1 MTLNRSCPLASRP
14 WYSVKEIVWVL
25 TALPQLMFAAAIG
38 TATVLVHYGLG
49 RHQETLTTFEI
60 VQVAKWDWI
69 PQPFNIMALV
79 FVKLSIAALLL
90 RLLGP
95 QAKYS
100 KWFLHI
106 SITLFTL
113 TMVVASITT
122 FAQCDPPRALWEDV
136 PGAKCWD
143 ASVQAGIA
151 TFGGAFSAFMDFAL
165 ALLPLTL
172 IRGLTM
178 SRKKKGALAVLLG
191 AGIL

>member
-1 MTLNRSCPLASRP
+1 
-14 WYSVKEIVWVL
+14 
-25 TALPQLMFAAAIG
+25 
-38 TATVLVHYGLG
+38 
-49 RHQETLTTFEI
+49 
-60 VQVAKWDWI
+60 
-69 PQPFNIMALV
+69 
-79 FVKLSIAALLL
+79 
-90 RLLGP
+90 
-95 QAKYS
+95 
-100 KWFLHI
+100 
-106 SITLFTL
+106 
-113 TMVVASITT
+113 MVTASITT

-178 SRKKKGALAVLLG
+178 SRKQKAALTVLLG

>member
-1 MTLNRSCPLASRP
+1 
-14 WYSVKEIVWVL
+14 
-25 TALPQLMFAAAIG
+25 MFAGAIG
-38 TATVLVHYGLG
+38 TASVLVHYGLG
-49 RHQETLTTFEI
+49 RHQETLTAYET

-69 PQPFNIMALV
+69 PQPFNIMALM
-79 FVKLSIAALLL
+79 FVKLSITALLL

-100 KWFLHI
+100 KWFLYI

-122 FAQCDPPRALWEDV
+122 FAQCNPPRALWEDV
-136 PGAKCWD
+136 PGAVCWD

-151 TFGGAFSAFMDFAL
+151 TLGGAFSAFMDFAL
-165 ALLPLTL
+165 ALLPLSL

>member
-1 MTLNRSCPLASRP
+1 MPLLISKPNYNAGDCLEANNS
-14 WYSVKEIVWVL
+14 L
-25 TALPQLMFAAAIG
+25 FQLLFAGAIG
-38 TATVLVHYGLG
+38 TASVLVHYGLG
-49 RHQETLTTFEI
+49 RHQETLNEWEI

-69 PQPFNIMALV
+69 PQPFNIMTLV
-79 FVKLSIAALLL
+79 FVKLSISTLLL

-95 QAKYS
+95 QAKWF
-100 KWFLHI
+100 KRFLHT
-106 SITLFTL
+106 SMVLFTL
-113 TMVVASITT
+113 TMVIASITT
-122 FAQCDPPRALWEDV
+122 FAQCDPPRALWEVV

-178 SRKKKGALAVLLG
+178 SRKKKGALTILLG
-191 AGIL
+191 AGVL